1 MKREQNDI
9 EQHQIAE
16 VVRQACIAAA
26 LAAYEDA
33 GMNGLCHE
41 GRWECSVDAMRA
53 LNIEAIVE
61 QIENKRTSN

>member
-1 MKREQNDI
+1 MKRELNEI
-9 EQHQIAE
+9 EPHEIAE
-16 VVRQACIAAA
+16 AVRQACIAAA